1 MKLWVLLFKGNEM
14 YTFFWCAAKPI
25 VVLPDISLSSSEEW
39 IYFVFVKL
47 DLFGRGL
54 KETLACGYIIMMVS
68 AFITCS
74 SWLAR
79 LPIVAWISCS
89 EEIDCAN
96 THGVFTPAE
105 HKEAQAFT
113 EREPQERNS
122 LYPFVF
128 CPVRMVHPKPFLF
141 PLNSIDWQWS
151 VTAPDS
157 VALLPATMLEG
168 ISTPELTES
177 H

>member
-79 LPIVAWISCS
+79 LPIVAWMS
-89 EEIDCAN
+89 EGAVEGGIYIL
-96 THGVFTPAE
+96 
-105 HKEAQAFT
+105 
-113 EREPQERNS
+113 S
-122 LYPFVF
+122 L
-128 CPVRMVHPKPFLF
+128 
-141 PLNSIDWQWS
+141 SIIE
-151 VTAPDS
+151 TIAI
-157 VALLPATMLEG
+157 AG
-168 ISTPELTES
+168 ISELCVDRGDTGEMARQRKRRVLLVEYRAERS
-177 H
+177 WLDYY